1 MTSLHSRNP
10 ESGRRPTNCTNPPAG
25 RTHHRGRMMEG
36 AGLGWGHSRKLSGGG
51 EVEPGPKG
59 RGLGSQQGRWDW
71 AEG

>member
-1 MTSLHSRNP
+1 
-10 ESGRRPTNCTNPPAG
+10 
-25 RTHHRGRMMEG
+25 MMEG

-59 RGLGSQQGRWDW
+59 WGLGSQQGRWDW